1 MWHPASEALP
11 NIDATVAE
19 QAIHLFDRV
28 LGHQAACLR
37 QGLANHRDGQRSPG
51 HDAQRGRGERVH
63 ALCVEAVA
71 VQAVNERADVAVI
84 TGASGAI
91 GSASAQRL
99 AQAGAKVLVGYNTK
113 PDQADAVVKSLPGS
127 GHRTIRIPMLETSL
141 IREAAAFVEN
151 EYGRCDV
158 LVNSAGFTR
167 MIPHSDLEA
176 LDDDLIDAIFAAN
189 VRGPFATIRAFAPLM
204 KRSGDAVIVNI
215 SSVAAIVGT
224 GSNIAYG
231 GSKAVLDT
239 MALSLARVLG
249 PEIRVLTVSPAAV
262 DTAFVPG
269 RTTAMVE
276 KVASTTPLKRVVQA
290 DEVAQAVMAA
300 VVHLTSTTGWI
311 IPVDG
316 GKLVG

>member
-1 MWHPASEALP
+1 MDLK
-11 NIDATVAE
+11 DK
-19 QAIHLFDRV
+19 
-28 LGHQAACLR
+28 
-37 QGLANHRDGQRSPG
+37 
-51 HDAQRGRGERVH
+51 
-63 ALCVEAVA
+63 
-71 VQAVNERADVAVI
+71 VAVI
-84 TGASGAI
+84 AGGSGAI
-91 GSASAQRL
+91 GSAAAHRL
-99 AQAGAKVLVGYNTK
+99 ARAGARVVVGYNSD
-113 PDQADAVVKSLPGS
+113 PERADAVVRALPGS
-127 GHRTIRIPMLETSL
+127 GHRAIRVPMLETPL
-141 IREAAAFVEN
+141 IREAAAIVERDF
-151 EYGRCDV
+151 GRCDV

-167 MIPHSDLEA
+167 MIPHADLEA
-176 LDDDLIDAIFAAN
+176 LTDELIDSIFAAN

-204 KRSGDAVIVNI
+204 KRSGDAVVVNI

-231 GSKAVLDT
+231 GSKAALDT

-276 KVASTTPLKRVVQA
+276 KVAATTPLKRVVKA

-300 VVHLTSTTGWI
+300 VVNLTASTGWV

>member
-1 MWHPASEALP
+1 
-11 NIDATVAE
+11 
-19 QAIHLFDRV
+19 
-28 LGHQAACLR
+28 
-37 QGLANHRDGQRSPG
+37 
-51 HDAQRGRGERVH
+51 
-63 ALCVEAVA
+63 
-71 VQAVNERADVAVI
+71 
-84 TGASGAI
+84 
-91 GSASAQRL
+91 
-99 AQAGAKVLVGYNTK
+99 
-113 PDQADAVVKSLPGS
+113 
-127 GHRTIRIPMLETSL
+127 MLETPL
-141 IREAAAFVEN
+141 IREAAAIVERD
-151 EYGRCDV
+151 YGRCDV

-167 MIPHSDLEA
+167 MVPHADLEA
-176 LDDDLIDAIFAAN
+176 LDDALIDAIFVAN

-204 KRSGDAVIVNI
+204 KRSGDACIVNI

-231 GSKAVLDT
+231 GSKAALDT

-276 KVASTTPLKRVVQA
+276 RVAATTPLKRVVQA

-300 VVHLTSTTGWI
+300 VVHLTATTGWI

>member
-1 MWHPASEALP
+1 MDLK
-11 NIDATVAE
+11 DK
-19 QAIHLFDRV
+19 
-28 LGHQAACLR
+28 
-37 QGLANHRDGQRSPG
+37 
-51 HDAQRGRGERVH
+51 
-63 ALCVEAVA
+63 
-71 VQAVNERADVAVI
+71 VAVI
-84 TGASGAI
+84 AGGSGAI
-91 GSASAQRL
+91 GSAAARHL
-99 AQAGAKVLVGYNTK
+99 ARAGAKIVVGFNSK
-113 PDQADAVVKSLPGS
+113 PDQAEAVVKTLSGA
-127 GHRTIRIPMLETSL
+127 GHRAIRIPMLETPL
-141 IREAAAFVEN
+141 IREAATIVAD

-167 MIPHSDLEA
+167 MIPHTDLQA
-176 LDDDLIDAIFAAN
+176 LTDDLIDAIFAAN
-189 VRGPFATIRAFAPLM
+189 VRGPFATIRAFVPLM
-204 KRSGDAVIVNI
+204 KKSGDAVIVNI
-215 SSVAAIVGT
+215 SSIAAIVGT

-231 GSKAVLDT
+231 GSKAALDT

-300 VVHLTSTTGWI
+300 VVNLTSSTGWI

>member
-1 MWHPASEALP
+1 MDLT
-11 NIDATVAE
+11 DK
-19 QAIHLFDRV
+19 
-28 LGHQAACLR
+28 
-37 QGLANHRDGQRSPG
+37 
-51 HDAQRGRGERVH
+51 
-63 ALCVEAVA
+63 
-71 VQAVNERADVAVI
+71 VAVI

-99 AQAGAKVLVGYNTK
+99 AQAGAKIVVGYNSK
-113 PDQADAVVKSLPGS
+113 PEQADAVVKALPGA
-127 GHRTIRIPMLETSL
+127 GHRAVRIPMLETPL
-141 IREAAAFVEN
+141 IREAASIVER

-167 MIPHSDLEA
+167 LIPHMDLEA
-176 LDDDLIDAIFAAN
+176 LTDELIDSIFAAN
-189 VRGPFATIRAFAPLM
+189 VRGPFATIRAFAPLLR
-204 KRSGDAVIVNI
+204 KSGDAVIVNI

-231 GSKAVLDT
+231 GSKAALDT

-249 PEIRVLTVSPAAV
+249 PEIRVLTISPAAV

-300 VVHLTSTTGWI
+300 VVNLTSTTGWI

>member
-1 MWHPASEALP
+1 MELK
-11 NIDATVAE
+11 DK
-19 QAIHLFDRV
+19 
-28 LGHQAACLR
+28 
-37 QGLANHRDGQRSPG
+37 
-51 HDAQRGRGERVH
+51 
-63 ALCVEAVA
+63 
-71 VQAVNERADVAVI
+71 VAVI

-91 GSASAQRL
+91 GSAAAHRL
-99 AQAGAKVLVGYNTK
+99 AQAGARIVVGYNSN
-113 PDQADAVVKSLPGS
+113 PEQAEAVVKALPGS
-127 GHRTIRIPMLETSL
+127 GHRAIRIPMLETAL
-141 IREAAAFVEN
+141 IREAAGVVER
-151 EYGRCDV
+151 EFGRCDV

-167 MIPHSDLEA
+167 MIPHTDLEA
-176 LDDDLIDAIFAAN
+176 LTDDLIDAIFAAN

-231 GSKAVLDT
+231 GSKAALDT

-249 PEIRVLTVSPAAV
+249 PETRVLTVSPAAV

-276 KVASTTPLKRVVQA
+276 KVAATTPLKRVVKA

-300 VVHLTSTTGWI
+300 VVNLTSSTGWI

>member
-1 MWHPASEALP
+1 MDLK
-11 NIDATVAE
+11 DK
-19 QAIHLFDRV
+19 
-28 LGHQAACLR
+28 
-37 QGLANHRDGQRSPG
+37 
-51 HDAQRGRGERVH
+51 
-63 ALCVEAVA
+63 
-71 VQAVNERADVAVI
+71 VAVI
-84 TGASGAI
+84 TGGSGAI
-91 GSASAQRL
+91 GSASAQRM
-99 AQAGAKVLVGYNTK
+99 AQAGAKIVVGYNNNRE
-113 PDQADAVVKSLPGS
+113 QADAVVAALPGS
-127 GHRTIRIPMLETSL
+127 GHRAIRIPMLETAL
-141 IREAAAFVEN
+141 IREAASVVER

-167 MIPHSDLEA
+167 MVAHADLEA
-176 LDDDLIDAIFAAN
+176 LTDELIDSIFVAN

-215 SSVAAIVGT
+215 SSVAGIVGT

-231 GSKAVLDT
+231 GSKAALDT

-276 KVASTTPLKRVVQA
+276 RVAATTPLKRVVQA

>member
-1 MWHPASEALP
+1 MDLQ
-11 NIDATVAE
+11 DK
-19 QAIHLFDRV
+19 
-28 LGHQAACLR
+28 
-37 QGLANHRDGQRSPG
+37 
-51 HDAQRGRGERVH
+51 
-63 ALCVEAVA
+63 
-71 VQAVNERADVAVI
+71 VAVI
-84 TGASGAI
+84 TGGSGAI
-91 GSASAQRL
+91 GAASALRM
-99 AQAGAKVLVGYNTK
+99 AQAGAKIVVGYNSK
-113 PDQADAVVKSLPGS
+113 PDQADSVVKSLPGA
-127 GHRTIRIPMLETSL
+127 GHRTMRIPMLETPL
-141 IREAAAFVEN
+141 IREAAAIVER

-167 MIPHSDLEA
+167 MIPHADLEA
-176 LDDDLIDAIFAAN
+176 LTDDLIDSIFAAN
-189 VRGPFATIRAFAPLM
+189 VRGPFATVRAFAPLM
-204 KRSGDAVIVNI
+204 KQSGDAVIVNI

-231 GSKAVLDT
+231 ASKAALDT

-276 KVASTTPLKRVVQA
+276 RVAATTPLKRVVQA

-300 VVHLTSTTGWI
+300 VVNLTSSTGWI

>member
-1 MWHPASEALP
+1 MDLK
-11 NIDATVAE
+11 DK
-19 QAIHLFDRV
+19 
-28 LGHQAACLR
+28 
-37 QGLANHRDGQRSPG
+37 
-51 HDAQRGRGERVH
+51 
-63 ALCVEAVA
+63 
-71 VQAVNERADVAVI
+71 VAVI
-84 TGASGAI
+84 AGGSGAI
-91 GSASAQRL
+91 GAATAKRM
-99 AQAGAKVLVGYNTK
+99 AEAGARVVIGYNSN
-113 PDQADAVVKSLPGS
+113 PGQAEAVMKSLSGA
-127 GHRTIRIPMLETSL
+127 GHRTIRIPMLETAL
-141 IREAAAFVEN
+141 IREAAATVER

-167 MIPHSDLEA
+167 MIPHHDLEA
-176 LDDDLIDAIFAAN
+176 LTDELIDSFFAAY
-189 VRGPFATIRAFAPLM
+189 VRGPFATVRAFAPLM
-204 KRSGDAVIVNI
+204 KTSGDAVIVNI

-231 GSKAVLDT
+231 GSKAALDT
-239 MALSLARVLG
+239 MALSLARILG

-276 KVASTTPLKRVVQA
+276 KVASTTPLKRVVKA

-300 VVHLTSTTGWI
+300 VVHLTSTTGWV

>member
-1 MWHPASEALP
+1 MDLK
-11 NIDATVAE
+11 DK
-19 QAIHLFDRV
+19 
-28 LGHQAACLR
+28 
-37 QGLANHRDGQRSPG
+37 
-51 HDAQRGRGERVH
+51 
-63 ALCVEAVA
+63 
-71 VQAVNERADVAVI
+71 VAVI
-84 TGASGAI
+84 AGGSGAI
-91 GSASAQRL
+91 GSAAAHRL
-99 AQAGAKVLVGYNTK
+99 ARAGARVVVGYNSD
-113 PDQADAVVKSLPGS
+113 PERADAVVRALPGS
-127 GHRTIRIPMLETSL
+127 GHRAIRVPMLETPL
-141 IREAAAFVEN
+141 IREAAAIVERDF
-151 EYGRCDV
+151 GRCDV

-167 MIPHSDLEA
+167 MIPHADLEA
-176 LDDDLIDAIFAAN
+176 LTDDLIDSIFAAN

-204 KRSGDAVIVNI
+204 KRSGDAVVVNI

-231 GSKAVLDT
+231 GSKAALDT

-249 PEIRVLTVSPAAV
+249 PEIRALTVSPAAV

-276 KVASTTPLKRVVQA
+276 KVAATTPLKRVVKA

-300 VVHLTSTTGWI
+300 VVNLTASTGWV

>member
-1 MWHPASEALP
+1 MNL
-11 NIDATVAE
+11 
-19 QAIHLFDRV
+19 
-28 LGHQAACLR
+28 
-37 QGLANHRDGQRSPG
+37 QGK
-51 HDAQRGRGERVH
+51 
-63 ALCVEAVA
+63 VA
-71 VQAVNERADVAVI
+71 VV

-91 GSASAQRL
+91 GAATAHRL
-99 AQAGAKVLVGYNTK
+99 AEAGAKVIVGYNSK
-113 PDQADAVVKSLPGS
+113 PDQAEAVVAALPGA
-127 GHRTIRIPMLETSL
+127 GHRAMRIPMLETPI
-141 IREAAAFVEN
+141 IREVAATVARDF
-151 EYGRCDV
+151 GRCDV

-167 MIPHSDLEA
+167 MIPHPDLEA

-204 KRSGDAVIVNI
+204 KQSGDAVIVNI

-231 GSKAVLDT
+231 GSKAALDT
-239 MALSLARVLG
+239 MSLSLARVLG

-276 KVASTTPLKRVVQA
+276 KVAATTPLKRVVKA

-300 VVHLTSTTGWI
+300 VTHLTSSTGLV

-316 GKLVG
+316 GKLLG

>member
-1 MWHPASEALP
+1 VDLK
-11 NIDATVAE
+11 
-19 QAIHLFDRV
+19 
-28 LGHQAACLR
+28 GK
-37 QGLANHRDGQRSPG
+37 
-51 HDAQRGRGERVH
+51 
-63 ALCVEAVA
+63 
-71 VQAVNERADVAVI
+71 VAVI
-84 TGASGAI
+84 TGGSGAI
-91 GSASAQRL
+91 GAASARRL
-99 AQAGAKVLVGYNTK
+99 AESGAKIVIGYNSK
-113 PDQADAVVKSLPGS
+113 AEQAALVVSELPGS
-127 GHRTIRIPMLETSL
+127 GHRAIRIPMLETPL
-141 IREAAAFVEN
+141 IREAAAVVER

-167 MIPHSDLEA
+167 MIPHHDLEA
-176 LDDDLIDAIFAAN
+176 LTDELIDSIFTAN
-189 VRGPFATIRAFAPLM
+189 VRGPFATVRAFAPLM

-215 SSVAAIVGT
+215 SSIAAIVGT

-231 GSKAVLDT
+231 ASKAALDT
-239 MALSLARVLG
+239 MALSLARILG

-276 KVASTTPLKRVVQA
+276 KVAATTPLKRVVQA

-300 VVHLTSTTGWI
+300 VVNLTSTTGWI